1 MATFFEKEMKKL
13 FRQGLD
19 LLEPIFAG
27 RVCYGKLNEDV
38 RVRMEFATEGVLDQY
53 SALKVTLLNRRE
65 GPVDSLLLRFADVL
79 GKKPT
84 TNPNFREGIVPH
96 IWKNGNDFAWYVY
109 QPTAADYKTLAD
121 AVGGY
126 TSMFQGEELSQG
138 MDSMT
143 F

>member
-1 MATFFEKEMKKL
+1 MVTFFEKEMKKL

-19 LLEPIFAG
+19 LPETVFVG

-38 RVRMEFATEGVLDQY
+38 RVRMEFATEGVSDQY

-121 AVGGY
+121 AAGSY

-138 MDSMT
+138 MGSMT
-143 F
+143 I

>member
-1 MATFFEKEMKKL
+1 MVTFFEKEMKKL
-13 FRQGLD
+13 FRQGLE
-19 LLEPIFAG
+19 LPETVFVG

-38 RVRMEFATEGVLDQY
+38 RVRMEFATEGVSDQY

-109 QPTAADYKTLAD
+109 QPTAADYKILAD
-121 AVGGY
+121 AVGSY
-126 TSMFQGEELSQG
+126 TSMFQGEELSQRMG
-138 MDSMT
+138 SMT
-143 F
+143 I

>member
-19 LLEPIFAG
+19 LPETVFAG

-38 RVRMEFATEGVLDQY
+38 RVRMEFATEGVSDQY

-84 TNPNFREGIVPH
+84 ANSNFREGIVPH
-96 IWKNGNDFAWYVY
+96 IWKNGNDFSWYVY

-121 AVGGY
+121 AVGSY

-138 MDSMT
+138 MGGMT
-143 F
+143 I

>member
-1 MATFFEKEMKKL
+1 MATFFEKEMRKL

-19 LLEPIFAG
+19 FPETVFAG

-38 RVRMEFATEGVLDQY
+38 RVRMEFATEGVSDQY

-65 GPVDSLLLRFADVL
+65 GPLDSLLLRFADVL

-84 TNPNFREGIVPH
+84 TNPNFKEGIIPH

-121 AVGGY
+121 AVGSY
-126 TSMFQGEELSQG
+126 TSMFQVEDLSQG
-138 MDSMT
+138 MGGMT
-143 F
+143 I

>member
-1 MATFFEKEMKKL
+1 MSTFFEKEMKKL
-13 FRQGLD
+13 FRQGLE
-19 LLEPIFAG
+19 LPETVFAG

-121 AVGGY
+121 AVGSY
-126 TSMFQGEELSQG
+126 TSMF
-138 MDSMT
+138 
-143 F
+143 

>member
-19 LLEPIFAG
+19 LPETIFAG

-38 RVRMEFATEGVLDQY
+38 RVRMEFATEGVSDQY

-79 GKKPT
+79 GKKQT

-109 QPTAADYKTLAD
+109 QPMAADYKTLAD
-121 AVGGY
+121 AVGSY

-138 MDSMT
+138 MGGMT
-143 F
+143 I

>member
-1 MATFFEKEMKKL
+1 MATFFEKEMRKL

-19 LLEPIFAG
+19 LPDTAFVG

-38 RVRMEFATEGVLDQY
+38 RVRMEFVTERIADQY
-53 SALKVTLLNRRE
+53 SALKVTLLNRKE
-65 GPVDSLLLRFADVL
+65 GPVDSLLLRFADVW
-79 GKKPT
+79 GEKPVA
-84 TNPNFREGIVPH
+84 NPHFREGIFPH
-96 IWKNGNDFAWYVY
+96 IWKDGNDFSWYVY

-121 AVGGY
+121 AVGSY
-126 TSMFQGEELSQG
+126 TSMFQGEDLSQG

>member
-1 MATFFEKEMKKL
+1 MTFFEKEMRKL
-13 FRQGLD
+13 FQHGLSFQ
-19 LLEPIFAG
+19 ETIFAG
-27 RVCYGKLNEDV
+27 RACYGKLNEDI
-38 RVRMEFATEGVLDQY
+38 RVRMEFATEGVADHY

-84 TNPNFREGIVPH
+84 TNPNFKEGIIPH

-121 AVGGY
+121 AVGSY
-126 TSMFQGEELSQG
+126 TSLFQKEEMSQ
-138 MDSMT
+138 SMGDMT
-143 F
+143 L

>member
-1 MATFFEKEMKKL
+1 MTFFDKEMRKL
-13 FRQGLD
+13 FQQGLTFS
-19 LLEPIFAG
+19 ETTFAG
-27 RVCYGKLNEDV
+27 RVCYGKLDEDI
-38 RVRMEFATEGVLDQY
+38 RVRMEFVTEGVSDQY

-84 TNPNFREGIVPH
+84 ANPNFREGIVPH

-121 AVGGY
+121 AVGSY
-126 TSMFQGEELSQG
+126 TSMFQGEDLSQG
-138 MDSMT
+138 MGSMT
-143 F
+143 I

>member
-19 LLEPIFAG
+19 LPETIFAG
-27 RVCYGKLNEDV
+27 RVCDGKLNEDV
-38 RVRMEFATEGVLDQY
+38 RVRMEFATEGVSDQY

-79 GKKPT
+79 GKKQT

-109 QPTAADYKTLAD
+109 QPMAADYKTLAD
-121 AVGGY
+121 AVGSY

-138 MDSMT
+138 MGGMT
-143 F
+143 I

>member
-1 MATFFEKEMKKL
+1 MSTFFEKEMKKL
-13 FRQGLD
+13 FRQGLE
-19 LLEPIFAG
+19 LPETVFAG

-96 IWKNGNDFAWYVY
+96 IWKDGNDFAWYVC

-121 AVGGY
+121 AVGSY
-126 TSMFQGEELSQG
+126 TSLFQKEEMSQG
-138 MDSMT
+138 MGDMT
-143 F
+143 L